1 MHAFDY
7 KNGTLHAEGVSLTE
21 LADQIGTPFYCYSEG
36 AISRQYNAYI
46 AAFADQDVQVCYAM
60 KANDNL
66 AVLRTF
72 AELGAGADVVSRGE
86 LVRAQTA
93 GIPPAKIIF
102 SGVGKTIDE
111 LAQAVDAGIMQINV
125 ESFPEM
131 EALSA
136 VAEARGTE
144 VEIAIRI
151 NPNVDAKTHE
161 KIATGRKQ
169 DKFGIDIENAIDA
182 YRRAADLPGLKPAS
196 VAVHIGSQLTS
207 LDPFRVAFARVAEL
221 VSILRAEG
229 HNIRR
234 VDLGGGLGIDYDG
247 TEPPSPAA
255 YAKVVK
261 ETVGCLGCRVLL
273 EPGRNLVGNA
283 GVLVS
288 RVIYTKDGDD
298 RDFVIVDAAMNDL
311 IRPAL
316 YDAHHGIRPV
326 AKPAM
331 GANLRAVDVVGP
343 ICETGDTFTRGR
355 PLPPLAAGDLL
366 VFDSAGAYSAVMAS
380 TYNARPHV
388 PEVLVRGDQFS
399 IVRARQSIEDILRA
413 ESFAEWHSPTG

>member
-1 MHAFDY
+1 MRMFDY
-7 KNGTLHAEGVSLTE
+7 KNGVLHAEDVSLAG
-21 LADQIGTPFYCYSEG
+21 LADRIGTPFYCYSEG
-36 AISRQYNAYI
+36 AISQQYNAYV
-46 AAFADQDVQVCYAM
+46 AAFADQDAQVCYAM

-72 AELGAGADVVSRGE
+72 AELGAGADVVSGGE
-86 LVRAQTA
+86 LVRALTA
-93 GIPPAKIIF
+93 GIPPTRIIF
-102 SGVGKTIDE
+102 SGVGKTADE
-111 LAQAVDAGIMQINV
+111 LMQAIDAGIMQINV
-125 ESFPEM
+125 ESYPEM

-136 VAEARGTE
+136 IAEARGAE

-169 DKFGIDIENAIDA
+169 DKFGIDIEHAVDA

-207 LDPFRVAFARVAEL
+207 LDPFRAAFARVAEL
-221 VSILRAEG
+221 VVILRAEG
-229 HNIRR
+229 HDIRR

-255 YAKVVK
+255 YAKVVR
-261 ETVGCLGCRVLL
+261 ETVGGLGCRVLL

-288 RVIYTKDGDD
+288 RVIYTQDGDD

-316 YDAHHGIRPV
+316 YEAHHGIRPV
-326 AKPAM
+326 AEPAA
-331 GANLRAVDVVGP
+331 GANLQAVDVVGP

-399 IVRARQSIEDILRA
+399 IVRARQSIEDMLRA

>member
-1 MHAFDY
+1 MRAFDY
-7 KNGTLHAEGVSLTE
+7 KNGVLHAEGVSLVR

-36 AISRQYNAYI
+36 AISGQYNAYV

-66 AVLRTF
+66 AVLRAF
-72 AELGAGADVVSRGE
+72 AELGAGADVVSGGE
-86 LVRAQTA
+86 LVRALTA
-93 GIPPAKIIF
+93 SIPPTKIIF
-102 SGVGKTIDE
+102 SGVGKTAAE

-136 VAEARGTE
+136 VAEAHGAE

-169 DKFGIDIENAIDA
+169 DKFGIDIENAVDA

-207 LDPFRVAFARVAEL
+207 LGPFRAAFARVAEL
-221 VSILRAEG
+221 VGILRAEG
-229 HNIRR
+229 HDIRR

-261 ETVGCLGCRVLL
+261 ETVGSLGCRVLL

-316 YDAHHGIRPV
+316 YQAHHGIRPV
-326 AKPAM
+326 VEPTVN
-331 GANLRAVDVVGP
+331 ANLQAVDVVGP

-355 PLPPLAAGDLL
+355 PLPPFTAGDLL

-399 IVRARQSIEDILRA
+399 IVRARQSIEDMLRA

>member
-273 EPGRNLVGNA
+273 EPGRNLVGNE

-355 PLPPLAAGDLL
+355 PVPPLAAGDLL

>member
-1 MHAFDY
+1 MRAFDY
-7 KNGTLHAEGVSLTE
+7 KNGVLHAEGVSLVE

-36 AISRQYNAYI
+36 AISGQYNAYV
-46 AAFADQDVQVCYAM
+46 AAFANQDAQVCYAM

-72 AELGAGADVVSRGE
+72 AELGAGADVVSGGE
-86 LVRAQTA
+86 LLRALTA
-93 GIPPAKIIF
+93 GIPPMKIIF
-102 SGVGKTIDE
+102 SGVGKTVDE
-111 LAQAVDAGIMQINV
+111 LAQALDAGIMQINV

-136 VAEARGTE
+136 IAEGRGAE

-169 DKFGIDIENAIDA
+169 DKFGIDIENAVDA

-207 LDPFRVAFARVAEL
+207 LYPFRRAFTRVAEL
-221 VSILRAEG
+221 VGILRAEG
-229 HNIRR
+229 HDIRR

-261 ETVGCLGCRVLL
+261 ETVGGLGCRVLL

-283 GVLVS
+283 GILVS

-316 YDAHHGIRPV
+316 YAAHHGIRPV
-326 AKPAM
+326 AEPAV
-331 GANLRAVDVVGP
+331 GANLQAVDVVGP

-355 PLPPLAAGDLL
+355 PLPPLTAGDLL
-366 VFDSAGAYSAVMAS
+366 VFDSTGAYSAVMAS

-399 IVRARQSIEDILRA
+399 IVRARQSIEDTLRA

>member
-1 MHAFDY
+1 MRAFDY
-7 KNGTLHAEGVSLTE
+7 KNGVLHAEGVSLVG

-36 AISRQYNAYI
+36 AISGQYNAYV

-66 AVLRTF
+66 AVLRAF
-72 AELGAGADVVSRGE
+72 AELGAGADVVSGGE
-86 LVRAQTA
+86 LVRALTA
-93 GIPPAKIIF
+93 GISPTKIIF
-102 SGVGKTIDE
+102 SGVGKTADE

-169 DKFGIDIENAIDA
+169 DKFGIDIENAVDA

-207 LDPFRVAFARVAEL
+207 LDPFRAAFARVAEL
-221 VSILRAEG
+221 VGILRAEG
-229 HNIRR
+229 HDIRR

-261 ETVGCLGCRVLL
+261 ETVGGLGCRVLL

-316 YDAHHGIRPV
+316 YQAHHGIRPV
-326 AKPAM
+326 VEPAVS
-331 GANLRAVDVVGP
+331 ANLQAVDVVGP

-355 PLPPLAAGDLL
+355 PLPPLTAGDLL
-366 VFDSAGAYSAVMAS
+366 VFDSAGA
-380 TYNARPHV
+380 
-388 PEVLVRGDQFS
+388 
-399 IVRARQSIEDILRA
+399 
-413 ESFAEWHSPTG
+413 

>member
-1 MHAFDY
+1 MRMFDY
-7 KNGTLHAEGVSLTE
+7 KNGVLHAEDVSLAG
-21 LADQIGTPFYCYSEG
+21 LADRIGTPFYCYSEG
-36 AISRQYNAYI
+36 AISQQYNAYV
-46 AAFADQDVQVCYAM
+46 AAFADQDAQVCYAM

-72 AELGAGADVVSRGE
+72 AELGAGADVVSGGE
-86 LVRAQTA
+86 LVRALTA
-93 GIPPAKIIF
+93 GIPPTRIIF
-102 SGVGKTIDE
+102 SGVGKTADE
-111 LAQAVDAGIMQINV
+111 LMQAIDAGIMQINV
-125 ESFPEM
+125 ESYPEM

-136 VAEARGTE
+136 IAEARGAE

-169 DKFGIDIENAIDA
+169 DKFGIDIEHAVDA

-207 LDPFRVAFARVAEL
+207 LDPFRAAFARVAEL
-221 VSILRAEG
+221 VVILRAEG
-229 HNIRR
+229 HDIRR

-261 ETVGCLGCRVLL
+261 ETVGGLGCRVLL

-316 YDAHHGIRPV
+316 YEAHHGIRPV
-326 AKPAM
+326 AEPAA
-331 GANLRAVDVVGP
+331 GANLQAVDVVGP

-399 IVRARQSIEDILRA
+399 IVRARQSIEDMLRA